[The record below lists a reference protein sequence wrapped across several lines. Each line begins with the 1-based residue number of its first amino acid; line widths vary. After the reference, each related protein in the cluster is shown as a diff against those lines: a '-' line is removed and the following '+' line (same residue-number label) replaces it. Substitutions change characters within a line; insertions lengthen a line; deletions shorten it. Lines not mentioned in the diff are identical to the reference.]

1 MAGAD
6 SVAGARAGGLLSSL
20 KRLVTTVVAIV
31 QTRLELLA
39 DELHAERRRLVQMAV
54 FTVAALF
61 FIACSVMLLTVLVIV
76 ALWDSN
82 RMLAIGGCAF
92 LYLMI
97 GGGCAMAAR
106 RHAGAGSRLF
116 AASLGELQKDRDR
129 LSA

>member
-6 SVAGARAGGLLSSL
+6 SAAGARAGGLLSSL
-20 KRLVTTVVAIV
+20 KRLVPTAVAIV

-39 DELHAERRRLVQMAV
+39 DELQAERRRIVQCAV
-54 FTVAALF
+54 FALAALF
-61 FIACSVMLLTVLVIV
+61 FIAFSVVLLTVLVIV

-82 RMLAIGGCAF
+82 RMLAIGGFAL
-92 LYLMI
+92 LYLVI
-97 GGGCAMAAR
+97 GGGCAMVAR
-106 RHAGAGSRLF
+106 RHAGAGRRLF

>member
-6 SVAGARAGGLLSSL
+6 SAAGARAGGLISSL
-20 KRLVTTVVAIV
+20 KRLVTTLVAIV

-39 DELHAERRRLVQMAV
+39 DELQAERRRIVQMAV
-54 FTVAALF
+54 LTVAALF
-61 FIACSVMLLTVLVIV
+61 FIACSLMLLTVLVIV

-82 RMLAIGGCAF
+82 RMLAIGGCAVA
-92 LYLMI
+92 YLVI